1 MSHCLIVFLFKLC
14 SFVILSLVVF
24 SWYCPITH
32 CENMVSLTDIQTSNS
47 QIATTLPPGLVTV
60 FVGGTS
66 GIGEITLK
74 KFAKYTPQPRA
85 YIVGRSQNAAERIIA
100 ECRML
105 NPEGE
110 YTFIK
115 EDVSLMRNVD
125 KVCNEIKSKEK
136 AVNLL
141 FMSAG
146 FPSIDGAGQASS
158 PSHSKQAIL
167 I

>member
-1 MSHCLIVFLFKLC
+1 
-14 SFVILSLVVF
+14 
-24 SWYCPITH
+24 
-32 CENMVSLTDIQTSNS
+32 MVSLTDIQTSNS
-47 QIATTLPPGLVTV
+47 QIAITLPPGLVAV

-74 KFAKYTPQPRA
+74 KFARYTRQPCA

-125 KVCNEIKSKEK
+125 TVCNEIKSKEK

-146 FPSIDGAGQASS
+146 FPSIDGTGQASS